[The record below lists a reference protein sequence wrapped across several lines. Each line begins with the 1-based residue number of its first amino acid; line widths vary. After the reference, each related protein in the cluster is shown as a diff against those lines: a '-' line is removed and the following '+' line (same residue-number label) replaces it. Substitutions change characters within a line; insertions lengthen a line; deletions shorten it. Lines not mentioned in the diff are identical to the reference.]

1 MRSCFMML
9 GLTLS
14 GVFANSALAGNED
27 PAARTQSLVDA
38 FKSVRKGDDAKPLT
52 AADRQANLTA
62 FTALDGFFDYD
73 RITADAIAPQKANLS
88 ADQLQRYKQMFKEL
102 IRLVAYPDSGAFLKR
117 AQLTISPAQANGA
130 GQIVAMDCKIPADDI
145 ETKVVFT
152 WAKRADGLRVTDV
165 AFDGSSLIKDY
176 QNQFGRIIAKDKATG
191 FIALL
196 EKRLAKEQKERQ
208 AIP

>member
-1 MRSCFMML
+1 MML
-9 GLTLS
+9 GLTLT
-14 GVFANSALAGNED
+14 GVLATSAQAANED
-27 PAARTQSLVDA
+27 PAARTHNLIDA
-38 FKSVRKGDDAKPLT
+38 FKNVRKGDEAKPLA
-52 AADRQANLTA
+52 AADRQANVTA
-62 FTALDGFFDYD
+62 FSTLDGFFDYD
-73 RITADAIAPQKANLS
+73 RITGDAIAPQKANLS

-117 AQLTISPAQANGA
+117 AQLNVSPAQAA
-130 GQIVAMDCKIPADDI
+130 GQGQTVAMDCKIPADDI

-152 WAKRADGLRVTDV
+152 WTKEADGWRVTDV

-176 QNQFGRIIAKDKATG
+176 QNQFGRIITKEKATG